1 MPQKFRGIIASQ
13 EANVAVSTC
22 LETHLTHLY
31 CSPQGNASR
40 SVIKTIKIITDRNME
55 WVQNEDCHGFPSLFF
70 CSLLSP
76 LCSPKECLAVV
87 KVKASRTLMH

>member
-70 CSLLSP
+70 AVFSLLYVP
-76 LCSPKECLAVV
+76 QKNALLWLK
-87 KVKASRTLMH
+87 